1 MFQER
6 PYIVSIAGFDP
17 SAGAGL
23 MADVKTFEQHRVYGF
38 GVSTVW
44 TVQNDSDFLAM
55 EWMEPAFIIKQLK
68 PLVSK
73 FDIKAC
79 KIGLIQ
85 NPEVLFEVISFL
97 KSNNPEIK
105 IVLDPVWKASAGYEL
120 NNWSTDQSILKQS
133 LKKIDLVTP
142 NLAEMQF
149 LGGSQDV
156 ISSARTWAEYCPVLL
171 KGGHNDKNHA
181 QDLLFE
187 RNDFYEITPANIS
200 LYSKHGS
207 GCVLS
212 SAIASNLALG
222 LSLLE
227 ACKKAKLYIEEYLNS
242 NPTLLGY
249 HKA

>member
-1 MFQER
+1 
-6 PYIVSIAGFDP
+6 
-17 SAGAGL
+17 
-23 MADVKTFEQHRVYGF
+23 
-38 GVSTVW
+38 
-44 TVQNDSDFLAM
+44 
-55 EWMEPAFIIKQLK
+55 
-68 PLVSK
+68 
-73 FDIKAC
+73 
-79 KIGLIQ
+79 
-85 NPEVLFEVISFL
+85 
-97 KSNNPEIK
+97 
-105 IVLDPVWKASAGYEL
+105 
-120 NNWSTDQSILKQS
+120 
-133 LKKIDLVTP
+133 
-142 NLAEMQF
+142 MQF

-222 LSLLE
+222 LPLLE
-227 ACKKAKLYIEEYLNS
+227 SCKKAKLYIEEYLNS

>member
-1 MFQER
+1 MYQER
-6 PYIVSIAGFDP
+6 PYVVSIAGFDP

-38 GVSTVW
+38 GVSTAW
-44 TVQNDSDFLAM
+44 TVQNDSEFLEI
-55 EWMEPAFIIKQLK
+55 EWMESAFIIKQLK

-85 NPEVLFEVISFL
+85 NPEGLFEVISFL

-120 NNWSTDQSILKQS
+120 NNWNTNQSILKQS

-222 LSLLE
+222 LPLLE

-249 HKA
+249 HTV

>member
-1 MFQER
+1 MYQER
-6 PYIVSIAGFDP
+6 PYVISIAGFDP

-23 MADVKTFEQHRVYGF
+23 MADVKTFEQHQVYGF
-38 GVSTVW
+38 GVSTSW
-44 TVQNDSDFLAM
+44 TVQNDSEFLEI
-55 EWMEPAFIIKQLK
+55 EWMEPGHIIKQLK

-120 NNWSTDQSILKQS
+120 NNWNTDQSILKQS

-222 LSLLE
+222 LPLLE